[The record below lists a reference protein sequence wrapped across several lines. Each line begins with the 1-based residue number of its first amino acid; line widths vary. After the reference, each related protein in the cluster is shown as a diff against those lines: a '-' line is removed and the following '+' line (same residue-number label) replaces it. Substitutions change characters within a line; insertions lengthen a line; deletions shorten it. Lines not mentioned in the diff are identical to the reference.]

1 MPEHTGILISR
12 YCAVIATSGPSATYP
27 QRAYRNPLDALV
39 NFLDSKHGANWCIW
53 EFRAEGTGYP
63 DTEVY
68 SRIHHFPWPD
78 HHPPPF
84 ALIPN
89 IMGSMRN
96 WLHPAEEKDADKSG
110 ARVAVVHCKAGK
122 GRSGTIATGYLVS
135 QQGWK
140 KEDALRRFTERR
152 MRVGFGSGVSI
163 PSQLRYVGYMERW
176 AKEFG
181 KEYVERPVEVLEV
194 HIWGLRDGVKVAVEG
209 FVDDGNK
216 IQCLHMFHRSE
227 RIVVAEGNV
236 TPQNHRPSDNGKEES
251 PLGKTVPS
259 SATWSPSNSDT
270 SSATSAVDV
279 RRRATAA
286 SNRSLSA
293 LIFRPRKPII
303 VPGSDVNIDFERRS
317 KASYTGF
324 AMVTSVAHA
333 WFNAYFEGGNEH
345 DSGVFETEW
354 EAMDGIKGTTKKG
367 TRAFERL
374 KVVWRYAA
382 PSTTAAEDA
391 KKEARPKQGRQSG
404 QPKPGEPVHES
415 TPPDWRGPQEWN
427 QQENRA
433 PREEGIFTND
443 TTQVQRAND
452 KHDTS
457 STTGIES
464 PQDLGLR
471 KQTFE
476 SKDVSLA
483 GSEDEMRSTNDD
495 EGRVQKENEDF
506 EGVRSYFARDGNGK
520 EDKGSDANAH
530 AQGKEKG
537 SESNQLEE
545 DTVQSPR

>member
-1 MPEHTGILISR
+1 M
-12 YCAVIATSGPSATYP
+12 
-27 QRAYRNPLDALV
+27 
-39 NFLDSKHGANWCIW
+39 
-53 EFRAEGTGYP
+53 
-63 DTEVY
+63 Y

-96 WLHPAEEKDADKSG
+96 WLEPSESKDGPKPG

-163 PSQLRYVGYMERW
+163 PSQVRYVGYMERW

-194 HIWGLRDGVKVAVEG
+194 HLWGLRDGVKVAVEG
-209 FVDDGNK
+209 FVDEGKK
-216 IQCLHMFHRSE
+216 IQCFHMFHRSE

-236 TPQNHRPSDNGKEES
+236 GSNDNGMGES
-251 PLGKTVPS
+251 PLPKTVPT
-259 SATWSPSNSDT
+259 SATWSPSHSDT
-270 SSATSAVDV
+270 SSDTSAVDV
-279 RRRATAA
+279 KRRATAS

-293 LIFRPRKPII
+293 VIFRPKTPII
-303 VPGSDVNIDFERRS
+303 IPGSDVNIDFERRS

-345 DSGVFETEW
+345 DSGVFEAEW
-354 EAMDGIKGTTKKG
+354 EAMDGVKGTTKKG
-367 TRAFERL
+367 TRAFERF

-382 PSTTAAEDA
+382 SATAAAEDA
-391 KKEARPKQGRQSG
+391 KKEARPKQGRQIS

-415 TPPDWRGPQEWN
+415 TPPDWRGPQEGIQKEN
-427 QQENRA
+427 QA
-433 PREEGIFTND
+433 PREDETFTNES
-443 TTQVQRAND
+443 AND
-452 KHDTS
+452 KQDTS
-457 STTGIES
+457 STAGVES

-483 GSEDEMRSTNDD
+483 GSEDERRSTDGD
-495 EGRVQKENEDF
+495 EGRAQKEENEDF
-506 EGVRSYFARDGNGK
+506 EGVRPYFAKSGNGD
-520 EDKGSDANAH
+520 EDKDNGANLH
-530 AQGKEKG
+530 AQGKEKV
-537 SESNQLEE
+537 SESNQQEE